1 MRDDIE
7 IASSC
12 VFRSAIW
19 FGFTLLAFQV
29 NSYKT
34 LNVNKSV
41 AVPKCTTHKKFV
53 IEKSYSIKVIPPSL
67 VQFWV
72 IKFIL
77 CKTLIGGLTMLLS
90 ECYANILVIF
100 FFFFFKY
107 GFRWPVLSLTVNH
120 GILQ

>member
-29 NSYKT
+29 NSNKT
-34 LNVNKSV
+34 LNDNKSV

-53 IEKSYSIKVIPPSL
+53 TEKSYSIKVIPTFN
-67 VQFWV
+67 FWGSNLFYT
-72 IKFIL
+72 KH
-77 CKTLIGGLTMLLS
+77 LL
-90 ECYANILVIF
+90 EA
-100 FFFFFKY
+100 
-107 GFRWPVLSLTVNH
+107 
-120 GILQ
+120 